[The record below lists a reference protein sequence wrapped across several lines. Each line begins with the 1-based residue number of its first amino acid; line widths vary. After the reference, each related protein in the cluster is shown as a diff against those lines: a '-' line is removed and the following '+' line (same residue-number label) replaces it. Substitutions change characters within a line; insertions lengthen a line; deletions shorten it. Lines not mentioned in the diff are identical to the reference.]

1 MTPPMNLGK
10 SAPPDTLAD
19 DPVALETAVPPEVR
33 VYPPADQPR
42 ATRAPAPISASANAS
57 PELRD
62 RVKKLRIGG
71 GGSGGGGKGSF
82 LGRTIWLPWAL
93 CALLAVTWGAVAIRT
108 YRNPPKGDDGGG
120 AVVTD
125 SSGGSS
131 GSGATTGG
139 GNSSVPVPTGTI
151 RWEGKGVLVVSR
163 QISVS
168 PIDVGGKVL
177 ELRGP
182 RHPLDTAG
190 GQSVIGGPLTA
201 AQPPRKFEEGA
212 LYREGDIIAILDST
226 TYQAQVNEAK
236 AGLTSAE
243 QRLEAA
249 VQRREAQLPSS
260 VRKVEVEQVEAQLKE
275 AQANKLQADQELAR
289 QERLGPAAS
298 LRELQQAQAN
308 ATGLS
313 ARVKNLEAT
322 LVLLKQGPR
331 KETLAAFEADV
342 KSAEADVA
350 ASSARLV
357 QAQWRLDNCTIKAPI
372 SGTVLTKSAEVGKL
386 VNPMAFSGGGAI
398 CDLADLADLEADLKV
413 AEREISKV
421 RVGMRCTIRPDA
433 YQDRVYAGTVH
444 RIMPIANRADNTVN
458 VRVRVKLFD
467 GEIPGTFL
475 KPEMGAVVSI
485 RE

>member
-1 MTPPMNLGK
+1 MT
-10 SAPPDTLAD
+10 DHD
-19 DPVALETAVPPEVR
+19 DPVALQTATPPEVR
-33 VYPPADQPR
+33 VLPPPAPPR
-42 ATRAPAPISASANAS
+42 ATRASAPISAAANAS

-82 LGRTIWLPWAL
+82 LGRTVWLPWGL
-93 CALLAVTWGAVAIRT
+93 CALLAITWGAVAMRT
-108 YRNPPKGDDGGG
+108 YRNGPAKDDGGG

-125 SSGGSS
+125 SPGGSS
-131 GSGATTGG
+131 GSTPGV
-139 GNSSVPVPTGTI
+139 GNSSTAPVPAGTI
-151 RWEGKGVLVVSR
+151 RWEGKGVLVTAR

-182 RHPLDTAG
+182 QHPLDTEI
-190 GQSVIGGPLTA
+190 GQSVLGGPLA
-201 AQPPRKFEEGA
+201 VAQPVRKFEEGA
-212 LYREGDIIAILDST
+212 LYREGEIIAILDST
-226 TYQAQVNEAK
+226 TYRAQVNEAK
-236 AGLTSAE
+236 ASLSSAE
-243 QRLEAA
+243 QRREAA

-260 VRKVEVEQVEAQLKE
+260 VRKVEVDELEASLKE
-275 AQANKLQADQELAR
+275 AQANKLQADQELER
-289 QERLGPAAS
+289 QIRLGTGTAVKERQQAEATSSAAS
-298 LRELQQAQAN
+298 AKVR
-308 ATGLS
+308 
-313 ARVKNLEAT
+313 NLEAR
-322 LVLLKQGPR
+322 LVLLKEGPR

-350 ASSARLV
+350 AASARLV

-398 CDLADLADLEADLKV
+398 CDLADLGELEAELKV
-413 AEREISKV
+413 SEREIGKV
-421 RVGMRCTIRPDA
+421 RVGMRCTVRPDA

-444 RIMPIANRADNTVN
+444 RIMPIANRADNSIN

-467 GEIPGTFL
+467 GELPGTYL

>member
-1 MTPPMNLGK
+1 M
-10 SAPPDTLAD
+10 SDHD
-19 DPVALETAVPPEVR
+19 DPVALQTATPPEVR
-33 VYPPADQPR
+33 VLPPPEPPPR
-42 ATRAPAPISASANAS
+42 ATRTPAPISASANAS

-82 LGRTIWLPWAL
+82 LGRTVWLPWGL
-93 CALLAVTWGAVAIRT
+93 CALLAITWGAVAMRT

-125 SSGGSS
+125 SPGGSS
-131 GSGATTGG
+131 GSGATPGS
-139 GNSSVPVPTGTI
+139 GNSSAAPVPTGTI

-182 RHPLDTAG
+182 RPPLDTEV
-190 GQSVIGGPLTA
+190 GQSVLGGSLAA
-201 AQPPRKFEEGA
+201 AQPSRKFEEGA

-226 TYQAQVNEAK
+226 TYRAQVSEAK
-236 AGLTSAE
+236 ASLSSAE
-243 QRLEAA
+243 QRREAA

-298 LRELQQAQAN
+298 VRELQQAQAN

-313 ARVKNLEAT
+313 AKVKNLDAT
-322 LVLLKQGPR
+322 LVLLKEGPR

-350 ASSARLV
+350 AASARLV

-372 SGTVLTKSAEVGKL
+372 AGTVLTKSAEVGKL

-413 AEREISKV
+413 AEREIAKV